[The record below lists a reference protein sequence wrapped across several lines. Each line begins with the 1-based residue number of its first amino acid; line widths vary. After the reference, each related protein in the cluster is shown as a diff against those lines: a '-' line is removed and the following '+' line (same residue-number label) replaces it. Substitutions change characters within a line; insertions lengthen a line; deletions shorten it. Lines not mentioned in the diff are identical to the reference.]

1 MSQQGEIMIDPDT
14 RDIVMNE
21 YLAEV
26 VKGSDGKLHQKV
38 LATIENVKDACKAQK
53 VPPCK

>member
-1 MSQQGEIMIDPDT
+1 MIDPDT
-14 RDIVMNE
+14 RDIVMDE

-38 LATIENVKDACKAQK
+38 IGKIDHVKDECKAQAIG
-53 VPPCK
+53 PCAPKK